1 MSITLNFI
9 FCSLLKYH
17 LFMFNTSFM
26 EDIKYKAFFTQETES
41 GFSNSIESLSIA
53 DLEENDLLI
62 KVSYSSLNY
71 KDALSA
77 SGNKGV
83 TRTYPHTPGI
93 DAVGEVVKSNSSDF
107 KDGDKIIVTGYD
119 LGMNTYGGFG
129 QYISIPATWAISL
142 PNELSEAEAMSIGTA
157 GLTAGL
163 CVRKLLQ
170 NDLTPDSGDV
180 LVTGASGGV
189 GSVAVMVLSKLGFNV
204 VALTGKQDQV
214 DYLESLGA
222 SSVII
227 RSQMEEQGKPLQ
239 KGIYQGGVDT
249 VGGNI
254 LSNFISQTSQRGAIT
269 CCGNVASDKL
279 ETSIFPFIL
288 RGVTLIGIDSAE
300 SLLEVKKEIWNN
312 FSNDWKIDLEKI
324 TKEVFLESLS
334 DEVEKILKGN
344 QVGRIRVNLG

>member
-1 MSITLNFI
+1 
-9 FCSLLKYH
+9 
-17 LFMFNTSFM
+17 M
-26 EDIKYKAFFTQETES
+26 EDLKYKAFFTQETES

>member
-1 MSITLNFI
+1 
-9 FCSLLKYH
+9 
-17 LFMFNTSFM
+17 MFNTFFM
-26 EDIKYKAFFTQETES
+26 EDNKYKAFVTKESDS
-41 GFSNSIESLSIA
+41 GFSNSIENLSTA
-53 DLEENDLLI
+53 DLKDNDLI
-62 KVSYSSLNY
+62 VKVSYSSLNY

-83 TRTYPHTPGI
+83 TREYPHTPGI
-93 DAVGEVVKSNSSDF
+93 DAVGEVIESNSSDF
-107 KDGDKIIVTGYD
+107 KTGEKIIVTGYD

-129 QYISIPATWAISL
+129 QYISIPANWAIPL
-142 PNELSEAEAMSIGTA
+142 PKELTEAEAMSIGTA

-163 CVRKLLQ
+163 CVRKLVM

-189 GSVAVMVLSKLGFNV
+189 GSVAVMVLSKLGFKV
-204 VALTGKQDQV
+204 VALTGKKDQA

-222 SSVII
+222 SSVIM
-227 RSQMEEQGKPLQ
+227 RSEMEEQGKPLQ

-279 ETSIFPFIL
+279 QTSVFPFIL

-300 SLLEVKKEIWNN
+300 SLLEVKKEIWNH

-324 TKEVFLESLS
+324 TKEVQLESLS
-334 DEVEKILKGN
+334 EEVDKILKGE
-344 QVGRIRVNLG
+344 QIGRIRVNLG

>member
-1 MSITLNFI
+1 
-9 FCSLLKYH
+9 
-17 LFMFNTSFM
+17 M
-26 EDIKYKAFFTQETES
+26 EDIKYKAFITQETES

>member
-1 MSITLNFI
+1 
-9 FCSLLKYH
+9 
-17 LFMFNTSFM
+17 M

-41 GFSNSIESLSIA
+41 GFSNSIENLSIA

>member
-1 MSITLNFI
+1 
-9 FCSLLKYH
+9 
-17 LFMFNTSFM
+17 M

-62 KVSYSSLNY
+62 NVSYSSLNY

-83 TRTYPHTPGI
+83 TRNYPHTPGI

>member
-1 MSITLNFI
+1 
-9 FCSLLKYH
+9 
-17 LFMFNTSFM
+17 M

-53 DLEENDLLI
+53 DLEENDLLV

-300 SLLEVKKEIWNN
+300 SLLEVKKRN
-312 FSNDWKIDLEKI
+312 LE
-324 TKEVFLESLS
+324 
-334 DEVEKILKGN
+334 
-344 QVGRIRVNLG
+344 

>member
-1 MSITLNFI
+1 M
-9 FCSLLKYH
+9 
-17 LFMFNTSFM
+17 
-26 EDIKYKAFFTQETES
+26 
-41 GFSNSIESLSIA
+41 
-53 DLEENDLLI
+53 LI

-300 SLLEVKKEIWNN
+300 SPITYKKYLWDKIASEWQIGYSKSSIKIIKLNELAPEI
-312 FSNDWKIDLEKI
+312 D
-324 TKEVFLESLS
+324 
-334 DEVEKILKGN
+334 KILKGN
-344 QVGRIRVNLG
+344 QQGRVVVKHGE

>member
-1 MSITLNFI
+1 
-9 FCSLLKYH
+9 
-17 LFMFNTSFM
+17 M

-222 SSVII
+222 SSVIM
-227 RSQMEEQGKPLQ
+227 RSDMEEQGKPLQ

>member
-1 MSITLNFI
+1 
-9 FCSLLKYH
+9 
-17 LFMFNTSFM
+17 M

-41 GFSNSIESLSIA
+41 GFSNSIESLSTA

-324 TKEVFLESLS
+324 TKEVYLESLS

-344 QVGRIRVNLG
+344 QVGRIRVNLR

>member
-1 MSITLNFI
+1 
-9 FCSLLKYH
+9 
-17 LFMFNTSFM
+17 M

-279 ETSIFPFIL
+279 ETSVFPFIL

-324 TKEVFLESLS
+324 TKEVYLESLS

>member
-1 MSITLNFI
+1 
-9 FCSLLKYH
+9 
-17 LFMFNTSFM
+17 M
-26 EDIKYKAFFTQETES
+26 EDLKYKAFFTQETES

-83 TRTYPHTPGI
+83 TRNYPHTPGI

>member
-1 MSITLNFI
+1 
-9 FCSLLKYH
+9 
-17 LFMFNTSFM
+17 M
-26 EDIKYKAFFTQETES
+26 EDLKYKAFFTQETES

-53 DLEENDLLI
+53 DLEENDLLV

-107 KDGDKIIVTGYD
+107 KDGDKVIVTGYD
-119 LGMNTYGGFG
+119 LGMNTFGGFG

-189 GSVAVMVLSKLGFNV
+189 GSVAVMALSKLGFNV

-249 VGGNI
+249 VGG
-254 LSNFISQTSQRGAIT
+254 LS
-269 CCGNVASDKL
+269 
-279 ETSIFPFIL
+279 
-288 RGVTLIGIDSAE
+288 LIHI
-300 SLLEVKKEIWNN
+300 
-312 FSNDWKIDLEKI
+312 
-324 TKEVFLESLS
+324 
-334 DEVEKILKGN
+334 
-344 QVGRIRVNLG
+344 

>member
-1 MSITLNFI
+1 
-9 FCSLLKYH
+9 
-17 LFMFNTSFM
+17 M

-222 SSVII
+222 SSVIT

>member
-1 MSITLNFI
+1 
-9 FCSLLKYH
+9 
-17 LFMFNTSFM
+17 MFNTLFM
-26 EDIKYKAFFTQETES
+26 EDTKYKAFVTKESES
-41 GFSNSIESLSIA
+41 GFINSIENLSTT
-53 DLEENDLLI
+53 DLKDNDLI
-62 KVSYSSLNY
+62 VKVSYSSLNY

-83 TRTYPHTPGI
+83 TREYPHTPGI
-93 DAVGEVVKSNSSDF
+93 DAVGEVIESNSSDF
-107 KDGDKIIVTGYD
+107 KTGEKIIVTGYD

-129 QYISIPATWAISL
+129 QYISIPANWAIPL
-142 PNELSEAEAMSIGTA
+142 PKELTEAEAMSIGTA

-163 CVRKLLQ
+163 CVRKLLM

-189 GSVAVMVLSKLGFNV
+189 GSVAVMVLSKLGFKV
-204 VALTGKQDQV
+204 VALTGKKDQA

-222 SSVII
+222 SSVIM
-227 RSQMEEQGKPLQ
+227 RSEMEEQGKPLQ

-279 ETSIFPFIL
+279 QTSVFPFIL

-324 TKEVFLESLS
+324 TKEVQLESLS
-334 DEVEKILKGN
+334 EEVDKILKGE
-344 QVGRIRVNLG
+344 QIGRIRVNLG

>member
-1 MSITLNFI
+1 
-9 FCSLLKYH
+9 
-17 LFMFNTSFM
+17 M

-41 GFSNSIESLSIA
+41 GFSNSIESLSTA

-62 KVSYSSLNY
+62 KVSYSSLNF

>member
-1 MSITLNFI
+1 
-9 FCSLLKYH
+9 
-17 LFMFNTSFM
+17 M

-83 TRTYPHTPGI
+83 TRNYPHTPGI

-189 GSVAVMVLSKLGFNV
+189 GSVAVMVLSELGFNV

-239 KGIYQGGVDT
+239 KGISQYDLIKIAYLEGAKDKQIKNFSSGMKQRLKLALAWLSDVSIVLLDEPCSNLDAKGIEWYKKLANEYSKNRLVI
-249 VGGNI
+249 VCSNNI
-254 LSNFISQTSQRGAIT
+254 EDEFSFCKKSIDMDNFI
-269 CCGNVASDKL
+269 
-279 ETSIFPFIL
+279 
-288 RGVTLIGIDSAE
+288 
-300 SLLEVKKEIWNN
+300 
-312 FSNDWKIDLEKI
+312 KI
-324 TKEVFLESLS
+324 SS
-334 DEVEKILKGN
+334 S
-344 QVGRIRVNLG
+344 

>member
-1 MSITLNFI
+1 
-9 FCSLLKYH
+9 
-17 LFMFNTSFM
+17 M

-189 GSVAVMVLSKLGFNV
+189 GSVAVMVLSKLGFKV
-204 VALTGKQDQV
+204 VALTGKKDQA

>member
-1 MSITLNFI
+1 
-9 FCSLLKYH
+9 
-17 LFMFNTSFM
+17 MFNTSSM
-26 EDIKYKAFFTQETES
+26 KDIKYKAFFTQETES

-53 DLEENDLLI
+53 DLEENDLLV

>member
-1 MSITLNFI
+1 MDKTFLAYQVEKKGDTFSGKVLERSI
-9 FCSLLKYH
+9 S
-17 LFMFNTSFM
+17 
-26 EDIKYKAFFTQETES
+26 
-41 GFSNSIESLSIA
+41 
-53 DLEENDLLI
+53 DLPKGNLTV
-62 KVSYSSLNY
+62 KVFYSSLNY

-83 TRTYPHTPGI
+83 TREYPHTPGI
-93 DAVGEVVKSNSSDF
+93 DAVGEVIESNSSDF
-107 KDGDKIIVTGYD
+107 QTGEKVIVTGYD

-129 QYISIPATWAISL
+129 QYISIPANWAIPL
-142 PNELSEAEAMSIGTA
+142 PEELTEAEAMSIGTA

-163 CVRKLLQ
+163 CVRKLLM
-170 NDLTPDSGDV
+170 NDFTPDSGDV

-222 SSVII
+222 SSVIM
-227 RSQMEEQGKPLQ
+227 RSEMEEQGKPLQ

-279 ETSIFPFIL
+279 QTSVFPFIL

-324 TKEVFLESLS
+324 TKEVRLESLS
-334 DEVEKILKGN
+334 EEVDKILKGE
-344 QVGRIRVNLG
+344 QIGRIRVNLG

>member
-1 MSITLNFI
+1 
-9 FCSLLKYH
+9 
-17 LFMFNTSFM
+17 M

-41 GFSNSIESLSIA
+41 GFSNSIESLSTA

-142 PNELSEAEAMSIGTA
+142 PSELSEAEAMSIGTA

>member
-1 MSITLNFI
+1 
-9 FCSLLKYH
+9 
-17 LFMFNTSFM
+17 M

-83 TRTYPHTPGI
+83 TRNYPHTPGI

-334 DEVEKILKGN
+334 DEVEKILKGS

>member
-1 MSITLNFI
+1 
-9 FCSLLKYH
+9 
-17 LFMFNTSFM
+17 M
-26 EDIKYKAFFTQETES
+26 EEIKYKAFLTQETDS
-41 GFSNSIESLSIA
+41 GISNSIENLSTVN
-53 DLEENDLLI
+53 LEENDLLI

-83 TRTYPHTPGI
+83 TRNYPHTPGI
-93 DAVGEVVKSNSSDF
+93 DAVGEVVESNSSDF
-107 KDGDKIIVTGYD
+107 KEGDKIIVTGYD

-129 QYISIPATWAISL
+129 QYISIPASWAISL
-142 PNELSEAEAMSIGTA
+142 PDELTEAEAMSIGTA

-189 GSVAVMVLSKLGFNV
+189 GSVAVMVLSKLGFKV
-204 VALTGKQDQV
+204 TALTGKKDQIE
-214 DYLESLGA
+214 YLESLGA
-222 SSVII
+222 SSVIM
-227 RSQMEEQGKPLQ
+227 RSDMEEQGKPLQ

-279 ETSIFPFIL
+279 ETSVFPFIL

-312 FSNDWKIDLEKI
+312 FSSDWKIDLEKI
-324 TKEVFLESLS
+324 TKEVYLESLS

>member
-1 MSITLNFI
+1 
-9 FCSLLKYH
+9 
-17 LFMFNTSFM
+17 MFNTLFM
-26 EDIKYKAFFTQETES
+26 EDTKYKAFVTKESDS
-41 GFSNSIESLSIA
+41 GFSNSIENLSVA
-53 DLEENDLLI
+53 DLKDNDLI
-62 KVSYSSLNY
+62 VKVSYSSLNY

-77 SGNKGV
+77 SGNRGV
-83 TRTYPHTPGI
+83 TRKYPHTPGI
-93 DAVGEVVKSNSSDF
+93 DAVGEVIVSNSSDF
-107 KDGDKIIVTGYD
+107 KTGEKIIVTGYD
-119 LGMNTYGGFG
+119 LGMNTFGGFG
-129 QYISIPATWAISL
+129 QYISIPANWAIPL
-142 PNELSEAEAMSIGTA
+142 PKKLSEAEAMSIGTA

-163 CVRKLLQ
+163 CVRKLLM
-170 NDLTPDSGDV
+170 NDFTPDSGNV

-189 GSVAVMVLSKLGFNV
+189 GSVAVMVLSKLGFKV
-204 VALTGKQDQV
+204 VALTGKKDQA

-222 SSVII
+222 SSVIM
-227 RSQMEEQGKPLQ
+227 RSEMEEQGKPLQ

-279 ETSIFPFIL
+279 QTSVFPFIL
-288 RGVTLIGIDSAE
+288 RGVALIGIDSAE

-324 TKEVFLESLS
+324 TKEVQLESLS
-334 DEVEKILKGN
+334 DEIEKILRGE

>member
-1 MSITLNFI
+1 
-9 FCSLLKYH
+9 
-17 LFMFNTSFM
+17 MFNTLFM
-26 EDIKYKAFFTQETES
+26 EDTKYKAFVTKESDS
-41 GFSNSIESLSIA
+41 GFSNSIENLSVA
-53 DLEENDLLI
+53 DLKDNDLI
-62 KVSYSSLNY
+62 VKVSYSSLNY

-77 SGNKGV
+77 SGNRGV
-83 TRTYPHTPGI
+83 TRKFPHTPGI
-93 DAVGEVVKSNSSDF
+93 DAVGEVIVSNSSDF
-107 KDGDKIIVTGYD
+107 KSGEKIIVTGYD
-119 LGMNTYGGFG
+119 LGMNTFGGFG
-129 QYISIPATWAISL
+129 QYISIPANWAIPL
-142 PNELSEAEAMSIGTA
+142 PKELSEAEAMSIGTA

-163 CVRKLLQ
+163 CVRKLLM
-170 NDLTPDSGDV
+170 NDFTPDSGNV

-189 GSVAVMVLSKLGFNV
+189 GSVAVMVLSKLGFKV
-204 VALTGKQDQV
+204 VALTGKKDQA

-222 SSVII
+222 SSVIM
-227 RSQMEEQGKPLQ
+227 RSEMEELGKPLQ

-279 ETSIFPFIL
+279 QTSVFPFIL

-324 TKEVFLESLS
+324 TKEVRLESLS
-334 DEVEKILKGN
+334 EEVDKILKGE
-344 QVGRIRVNLG
+344 QIGRIRVNLG

>member
-1 MSITLNFI
+1 
-9 FCSLLKYH
+9 
-17 LFMFNTSFM
+17 M

-41 GFSNSIESLSIA
+41 GFSNSIESLSTE

-83 TRTYPHTPGI
+83 TRNYPHTPGI

>member
-1 MSITLNFI
+1 
-9 FCSLLKYH
+9 
-17 LFMFNTSFM
+17 M
-26 EDIKYKAFFTQETES
+26 EDIKYKAFFTQEAES

-107 KDGDKIIVTGYD
+107 KEGDKIIVTGYD

>member
-1 MSITLNFI
+1 
-9 FCSLLKYH
+9 
-17 LFMFNTSFM
+17 M

-41 GFSNSIESLSIA
+41 GFSNSIESLSTA

-324 TKEVFLESLS
+324 TKEVYLESLS

>member
-1 MSITLNFI
+1 
-9 FCSLLKYH
+9 
-17 LFMFNTSFM
+17 MFNTSFM

>member
-1 MSITLNFI
+1 
-9 FCSLLKYH
+9 
-17 LFMFNTSFM
+17 M
-26 EDIKYKAFFTQETES
+26 EDEKYKAFFTQETDS
-41 GFSNSIESLSIA
+41 GFSNSIENLSID

>member
-1 MSITLNFI
+1 
-9 FCSLLKYH
+9 
-17 LFMFNTSFM
+17 M

-119 LGMNTYGGFG
+119 LGMNTFGGFG
-129 QYISIPATWAISL
+129 LYISIPATWAISL

-170 NDLTPDSGDV
+170 NNLTPDSGDV